1 MTIDRT
7 PTVRVYVRER
17 GGKRNFY
24 PAPRNPDLA
33 ACYWLRYENDGKQ
46 SWQRVGH
53 YDLVAREKLL
63 LERRLSA
70 QAQGFILPEDHTV
83 AKNADSRV
91 TIRAAVDAYLES
103 LRIKNRPKKTISGK
117 TYELGLFAGSCKKS
131 YMDELVSADMLG
143 FRDYLRAEDYAER
156 TIYNYLMTTTTFL
169 KKNPAYKIVGLLEA
183 EDWPEIPRT
192 DPEPYVEEEV
202 RALLAVSN
210 EFQRLVIRFFVG
222 TGCREQEVA
231 HVEWHDINWVTKT
244 VWIHA
249 KPQYG
254 WKPKTAAG
262 TRKIPLSDSL
272 LTDLKALQATSTNAL
287 VFPAKMGS
295 VEGHFL
301 RMFKELGTLAG
312 VSNVKCHRFRDTYIT
327 DKVREGVDLPT
338 IRKWVGHEDLET
350 LALYAQALRHDDER
364 ARAAANSQER
374 YTLRPQLV
382 KTA

>member
-1 MTIDRT
+1 MTIDRA
-7 PTVRVYVRER
+7 PTVRLYVRER

-33 ACYWLRYENDGKQ
+33 ACYWLRYEKDGKQ
-46 SWQRVGH
+46 KWQRVGH

-83 AKNADSRV
+83 EKTSESRV
-91 TIRAAVDAYLES
+91 TICASVEAYLQS

-117 TYELGLFAGSCKKS
+117 TYELGLFTGSCKKS
-131 YMDELVSADMLG
+131 YMDELVSADLLG
-143 FRDYLRAEDYAER
+143 FRDYLRSEDYAER
-156 TIYNYLMTTTTFL
+156 TVYNYLMTTTTFL
-169 KKNPAYKIVGLLEA
+169 KKNGLYRIVGLLEA

-192 DPEPYVEEEV
+192 EPEPYAEEEV
-202 RALLAVSN
+202 RALLAVAT

-231 HVEWHDINWVTKT
+231 HLQWPDINWVTKT
-244 VWIHA
+244 IWIHA
-249 KPQYG
+249 KPDYG

-272 LTDLKALQATSTNAL
+272 LADLKALQATSTNPL
-287 VFPAKMGS
+287 VFPAKMGG

-301 RMFKELGTLAG
+301 RMFQDLGKIAG
-312 VSNVKCHRFRDTYIT
+312 LSNVKCHRFRDTYIT

-350 LALYAQALRHDDER
+350 LALYVQALRHDDER
-364 ARAAANSQER
+364 ARAAANRQER
-374 YTLRPQLV
+374 YTLGPHLV

>member
-1 MTIDRT
+1 MTTDLT

-24 PAPRNPDLA
+24 PAPRDPDLA
-33 ACYWLRYENDGKQ
+33 ASYWLRYEKDGKQ
-46 SWQRVGH
+46 TWQRVGH

-70 QAQGFILPEDHTV
+70 QAQGFILPEDRAV
-83 AKNADSRV
+83 EKASDSRV

-103 LRIKNRPKKTISGK
+103 LRIKNRPKKTIGGK
-117 TYELGLFAGSCKKS
+117 TYELGLFTGFCKKS
-131 YMDELVSADMLG
+131 YMHELVSADMLG
-143 FRDYLRAEDYAER
+143 FRDYLRSEAYAER
-156 TIYNYLMTTTTFL
+156 TVYNYLMTTTTFL
-169 KKNPAYKIVGLLEA
+169 KKNGLYRIVGLLEV
-183 EDWPEIPRT
+183 EDWPEVPPT
-192 DPEPYVEEEV
+192 EPEPYTEEEV
-202 RALLAVSN
+202 RALLAVAT
-210 EFQRLVIRFFVG
+210 EYERLVIRFFVG

-231 HVEWHDINWVTKT
+231 HVEWSDINWVTKT

-249 KPQYG
+249 KPHYG

-272 LTDLKALQATSTNAL
+272 LADLKVLQTTSTNSL
-287 VFPAKMGS
+287 VFPAEMGG

-301 RMFKELGTLAG
+301 RMLKELGKLAG

-338 IRKWVGHEDLET
+338 IRVWVGHEDLET
-350 LALYAQALRHDDER
+350 LALYVQALRHGDER
-364 ARAAANSQER
+364 ARAAANRQER
-374 YTLRPQLV
+374 YTLGPKLA

>member
-1 MTIDRT
+1 MTIDPT
-7 PTVRVYVRER
+7 PTVRVYVREK

-24 PAPRNPDLA
+24 PAPRNPDLTA
-33 ACYWLRYENDGKQ
+33 SYWLRYEKDGKQ
-46 SWQRVGH
+46 TWQRVGH

-70 QAQGFILPEDHTV
+70 QAQGFILPEDHAVEKTS
-83 AKNADSRV
+83 DSRV
-91 TIRAAVDAYLES
+91 TIRAAIEAYLEA
-103 LRIKNRPKKTISGK
+103 LRIKNRPKKTIRGK
-117 TYELGLFAGSCKKS
+117 TYELGLFTGSCKKS

-143 FRDYLRAEDYAER
+143 FRDYLRSEDYAER
-156 TIYNYLMTTTTFL
+156 TVYNYLMTVTTFL
-169 KKNPAYKIVGLLEA
+169 KKNGVYRIVGLHEA

-192 DPEPYVEEEV
+192 DPEPYTEEEV
-202 RALLAVSN
+202 RALLAVAT
-210 EFQRLVIRFFVG
+210 EYQRLVLRFFVA
-222 TGCREQEVA
+222 TGCREQEIA
-231 HVEWHDINWVTKT
+231 HVEWSDINWIRKT

-249 KPQYG
+249 KPQHG

-262 TRKIPLSDSL
+262 TRTIPLPDAL
-272 LTDLKALQATSTNAL
+272 LADLKVLQSTATNLL
-287 VFPAKMGS
+287 VFSAKLGG

-301 RMFKELGTLAG
+301 RMFQELGKLAG

-350 LALYAQALRHDDER
+350 LALYAEALRHDDER

-374 YTLRPQLV
+374 YTLGPQLV